1 MKSQGNYL
9 GLASRYFRGKYW
21 EVNNRVEDTTNTGS
35 YHTLTESVKEVAQT
49 SLSSC
54 SNILQL
60 PDDVLLEIF
69 SYLQILDIV
78 R

>member
-21 EVNNRVEDTTNTGS
+21 EVNNRVEETTNTGS
-35 YHTLTESVKEVAQT
+35 YHSMTDEKEVAHT
-49 SLSSC
+49 SSSPC
-54 SNILQL
+54 SNILKL
-60 PDDVLLEIF
+60 PDDVWLEIF
-69 SYLQILDIV
+69 SYLQVMDIV